1 MRERRVSLPL
11 VVKLIG
17 IISLIVVI
25 SMGLVTGLATWF
37 YAEDSRIRGE
47 EQNLLLSQILA
58 VQVENELHSLYSG
71 ALSLLDTLREFG
83 GNPAAE
89 DLAGGN
95 YFARNPVVAYLGV
108 PGEQSLHNRSFLSAW
123 ELEEETIGIILERN
137 RTVMDRAREGE
148 TVLVN
153 VSGAT
158 GIPTALLAVPYT
170 DMGSDNAMVLIF
182 STEHLQAILQ
192 TNAASEPYLVGY
204 RGEVLAHP
212 DQDLVLLEVSYGTDP
227 LVEQMFI
234 TPLETMQ
241 IQYETPSGDLFFG
254 AFRKIPFGQAAVL
267 SRISR
272 DVVLVAALA
281 VVRQNLYLTGIVLVL
296 SVLAVWFFS
305 KTVSRPVMA
314 LVRGARQIQEGHF
327 ELALRPTTRDELGLL
342 TERFVEMG
350 RGLAERERI
359 KDTFGKFVNKDIA
372 EQALQGR
379 LELGGQRK
387 TATIFFSDIRSFTA
401 ISETMDPE
409 SVVEFLNEYMTLMVS
424 CVEKT
429 HGVVDK
435 FIGDAIMAVW
445 GAPVSQG
452 SAQADA
458 LLSIKSMLMMRNALL
473 TFNRDRGGPGK
484 PIIRIGCGVNTGICL
499 AGQIGSAERME
510 YTVIGDAVNLAS
522 RIEALNK
529 PLGTDIL
536 ISEFTWE
543 LVRDHILAEEMPPIR
558 VKGKTAPLKIYAVIN
573 LKGLKGP
580 QTLEEVRQLL
590 GMAAPGALHTSGT
603 TGPDGENEVKYE
615 ILPE

>member
-1 MRERRVSLPL
+1 MRERRVPFPL

-58 VQVENELHSLYSG
+58 VQIENELHSLYSG
-71 ALSLLDTLREFG
+71 ALSFLDTLREFG
-83 GNPAAE
+83 GSAAAE
-89 DLAGGN
+89 NLAGGN

-108 PGEQSLHNRSFLSAW
+108 PGEQALHNRTFLAAW
-123 ELEEETIGIILERN
+123 ELEKETVGIILEQN
-137 RTVMDRAREGE
+137 ATVIERASAGE
-148 TVLVN
+148 SILIN
-153 VSGAT
+153 VSGAM
-158 GIPTALLAVPYT
+158 GIPAALLAAPYT
-170 DMGSDNAMVLIF
+170 DMGSDNALVLIF
-182 STEHLQAILQ
+182 STEQLQTILQ

-204 RGEVLAHP
+204 NGELLAHP

-227 LVEQMFI
+227 LVEHMF
-234 TPLETMQ
+234 TSPLETMQ
-241 IQYETPSGDLFFG
+241 FQYELPSGELFFG
-254 AFRKIPFGQAAVL
+254 AFRKIPFGQATVL

-272 DVVLVAALA
+272 EVVLGAALA

-314 LVRGARQIQEGHF
+314 LVQGARQIQEGHF
-327 ELALRPTTRDELGLL
+327 ELSLQPSTRDELGLL
-342 TERFVEMG
+342 TESFVQMG
-350 RGLAERERI
+350 QGLAERERI

-372 EQALQGR
+372 EQALQGK

-401 ISETMDPE
+401 ISEKLDPE
-409 SVVEFLNEYMTLMVS
+409 AVVEFLNEYMTLMVS

-452 SAQADA
+452 SAEADA
-458 LLSIKSMLMMRNALL
+458 LLSVKAMLMMRKALL
-473 TFNRDRGGPGK
+473 TFNQDRGGPGR
-484 PIIRIGCGVNTGICL
+484 PIIRIGCGVNTGSCL

-543 LVRDHILAEEMPPIR
+543 LVREHILAEEMPPIR
-558 VKGKTAPLKIYAVIN
+558 VKGKTEPLRIYAVIN

-580 QTLEEVRQLL
+580 QTLAEVRRLL
-590 GMAAPGALHTSGT
+590 GLSAPAALNTPGKKE
-603 TGPDGENEVKYE
+603 PDWETEVKYE